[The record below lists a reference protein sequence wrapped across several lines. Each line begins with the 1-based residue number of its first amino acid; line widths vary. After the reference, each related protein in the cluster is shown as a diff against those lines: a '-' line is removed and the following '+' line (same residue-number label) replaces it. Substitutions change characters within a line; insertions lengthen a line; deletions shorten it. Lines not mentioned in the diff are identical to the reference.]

1 MNRRDLI
8 KTLGAGGATLA
19 MSGCLE
25 GGRGMAPAGLSPR
38 GAAAGA
44 PRGLHVSLGNDAAST
59 RSVTWFHDG
68 TEPPA
73 GAMLEFDAV
82 LPGMDAAQ
90 IQSTPM
96 NLRAPAQADPTPGV
110 EAWTLRA
117 TAENIDP
124 ERPLRYRVGSQ
135 ATGWSPVQ
143 VVAPT
148 PSGDFRFTHFG
159 DHGISACAQALS
171 RQVLADDSDLLLLA
185 GDLSYANGDQPI
197 WDTWFAQNEPLFA
210 QRVMMAAPGNHEEED
225 DAGRTFKN
233 RFTHPNPMS
242 SQIFGG
248 NPGSTFYSF
257 DYNRVHFLVTTA
269 GALIN
274 DATLPEEILAI
285 ETDLALAAARRAAG
299 QLDFIVVMQ
308 HFTIWTDQIG
318 RSPANPSLVA
328 LEENILLRYG
338 VDLLLVG
345 HDHVY
350 QRSVPMGLGL
360 ANPLGYVQMMVGTG
374 GASIRLFDEDGPQS
388 WSARQFIGVGYARY
402 RVEGRVIRGEYLGAP
417 PVDLSDEGRQSL
429 GGDFRVV
436 DSFEFRA
443 RGPELARQFARP
455 PRGPETLLANF
466 EAIERHTRERNHHA
480 RHHC

>member
-38 GAAAGA
+38 AAAAGA

-90 IQSTPM
+90 IQTTPM

-148 PSGDFRFTHFG
+148 PSGAFRFTHFG
-159 DHGISACAQALS
+159 DHGISARAQALS
-171 RQVLADDSDLLLLA
+171 MASAAVGLCVDQLLVVVVSGVDQMLRALGQAVLGRLRQHARSA
-185 GDLSYANGDQPI
+185 GQEGGGCGDA
-197 WDTWFAQNEPLFA
+197 FAA
-210 QRVMMAAPGNHEEED
+210 
-225 DAGRTFKN
+225 
-233 RFTHPNPMS
+233 
-242 SQIFGG
+242 
-248 NPGSTFYSF
+248 
-257 DYNRVHFLVTTA
+257 A
-269 GALIN
+269 GA
-274 DATLPEEILAI
+274 
-285 ETDLALAAARRAAG
+285 AAG
-299 QLDFIVVMQ
+299 AA
-308 HFTIWTDQIG
+308 T
-318 RSPANPSLVA
+318 PAA
-328 LEENILLRYG
+328 KG
-338 VDLLLVG
+338 
-345 HDHVY
+345 
-350 QRSVPMGLGL
+350 
-360 ANPLGYVQMMVGTG
+360 
-374 GASIRLFDEDGPQS
+374 
-388 WSARQFIGVGYARY
+388 
-402 RVEGRVIRGEYLGAP
+402 RVE
-417 PVDLSDEGRQSL
+417 
-429 GGDFRVV
+429 
-436 DSFEFRA
+436 
-443 RGPELARQFARP
+443 
-455 PRGPETLLANF
+455 
-466 EAIERHTRERNHHA
+466 
-480 RHHC
+480 